1 MRFNA
6 YKCGGKGLP
15 ERRSAWGVAMVKTK
29 LRLALTVVF
38 IVLGAVLL
46 FKYSSSN
53 PKLTFE
59 DDYSFGTGQGLQLR
73 KLSQPF
79 SWHESGDDESEAEA
93 AAGEAETDG
102 GGNKTAVPATCRN
115 SVQGKILIADDKGFI
130 CHRQDVMA
138 TGCCNPNST
147 TAVRY
152 ACGECQEVTGCCKVY
167 EHCISCCMD
176 PKKKPVLMNVLD
188 EASRLKNILLL
199 SVADHFELC
208 LAKCRTSSRS
218 VQHENVYINPVD
230 KHCYV
235 KGPQTTTSQEPSK
248 RIGDEDSK
256 SKPLGSPR

>member
-46 FKYSSSN
+46 FKYSSSVSGWCWWSDPTYKAHLTPCLTLQN

-115 SVQGKILIADDKGFI
+115 SVQGKILIADDKGDYVCFTI
-130 CHRQDVMA
+130 LM
-138 TGCCNPNST
+138 
-147 TAVRY
+147 
-152 ACGECQEVTGCCKVY
+152 VT
-167 EHCISCCMD
+167 M
-176 PKKKPVLMNVLD
+176 
-188 EASRLKNILLL
+188 
-199 SVADHFELC
+199 
-208 LAKCRTSSRS
+208 
-218 VQHENVYINPVD
+218 
-230 KHCYV
+230 
-235 KGPQTTTSQEPSK
+235 
-248 RIGDEDSK
+248 
-256 SKPLGSPR
+256 